1 MSNKN
6 EKITIEKI
14 LERKETLLKKEKRQQ
29 RFILSLLTAQL
40 KSWNRHLG

>member
-14 LERKETLLKKEKRQQ
+14 LERKETLLKKEKKTAEVY
-29 RFILSLLTAQL
+29 IKSLDGTV
-40 KSWNRHLG
+40 